1 MQTPEAQ
8 HLTDELGETDEE
20 IFAECAERF
29 RIAESHESQNRLL
42 GLEDLEFADG
52 QQWPDDLYNMRK
64 VQRRPTLTI
73 NHTGMLVRRV
83 VNNMAEQRPRIKAHP
98 VSQATVDDAKVA
110 TGLVRHVEVRSQAE
124 VAYDTAGESAVRIG
138 WGYVRI
144 LGEYVSEDS
153 FDQDLR
159 IKPVR
164 NAFTGYIDPGSEMP
178 DGSDADW
185 FIFSDK
191 IKRSDFKRLYPDAEL
206 SDWTKGTAG
215 DSRYEWLT
223 KEHIRIAEYYRIKK
237 TKDTLLQLTNGKT
250 MMRSTWNKERDIWL
264 AAGVNIAT
272 DRTGREISRPTER
285 RQVQWFRINGNTVVD
300 RRDLPGR
307 YIPVARCE
315 GNVLDVNGDVR
326 RKGMIR
332 DLKDP
337 QRMFN
342 YWETAK
348 TEKLALSSKA
358 PWVAAE
364 GQLDGHPEWDD
375 ANQKPYSVLKYKLI
389 VDPVTGQFVPIP
401 PPQRQQAVEVE
412 AGFAEAAE
420 SAGRNLTSVAGMPH
434 EPGQDMPGTVVSGV
448 ALRRRQ
454 QISDISHVQYYNKQ
468 TMMIAHVGRI
478 LMDLFPYYYGTERM
492 QRIIGDDGV
501 PEMVQLNQ
509 PIQATPGVMAVKY
522 DMNVSRY
529 DVVMDTGPGYETK
542 RLEGAENMIDLLKTP
557 LGEPAVKV
565 AGDVIMRQFD
575 FNGAQD
581 IADRLMPMTPQGMD
595 KAIKALPK
603 QAQGIVM
610 ALQQQLQQATQT
622 IQGLQLEIKYKA
634 GIEQMRQGAET
645 ERERMRDDTKRRD
658 TDVRAETEITK
669 QAMGDTTK
677 RDVAEINAAGGLLD
691 THVEAAHNKDLAR
704 ETAKAAEAAEKRNG
718 AGRE

>member
-1 MQTPEAQ
+1 MPQIPEDLDEQAD
-8 HLTDELGETDEE
+8 TDEA
-20 IFAECAERF
+20 IFLECAERL
-29 RIAESHESQNRLL
+29 RIAEEAESVNRLL
-42 GLEDLEFADG
+42 AIEDMEFADG

-64 VQRRPTLTI
+64 VQRRPSLTI
-73 NHTGMLVRRV
+73 NHTGTLVRRV

-98 VSQATVDDAKVA
+98 VGDGAQVEDARVA
-110 TGLVRHVEVRSQAE
+110 QGLVRHVENRSQAE
-124 VAYDTAGESAVRIG
+124 VAYDTAGESAVRAG

-144 LGEYVSEDS
+144 LGEYVDERS
-153 FDQDLR
+153 FDQELR

-164 NAFTGYIDPGSEMP
+164 NPLTGYIDPAAEMP
-178 DGSDADW
+178 DGSDMQW

-191 IKRSDFKRLYPDAEL
+191 MSRQDFKRRYPDEQL
-206 SDWTKGTAG
+206 IDWSHGAAG
-215 DSRYEWLT
+215 DNQKQWLT
-223 KEHIRIAEYYRIKK
+223 KTQIRIAEYYRIKK
-237 TKDTLLQLTNGKT
+237 TKDTLYQLSDKRTVLGSEMRGK
-250 MMRSTWNKERDIWL
+250 WEAFKL
-264 AAGVNIAT
+264 AGITVVQQ
-272 DRTGREISRPTER
+272 RPTER
-285 RQVQWFRINGNTVVD
+285 RQIQWFRINGVAIVD

-307 YIPVARCE
+307 WIPVARCE
-315 GNVLDVNGDVR
+315 GNVLDINGDVR

-389 VDPVTGQFVPIP
+389 VDPTTGQIVAIP
-401 PPQRQQAVEVE
+401 PPQRQAAVEVE

-420 SAGRNLTSVAGMPH
+420 SAGKNLMMVAGMPH
-434 EPGQDMPGTVVSGV
+434 EPGQDTPGTVVSGL

-478 LMDLFPYYYGTERM
+478 LLDLFPAYYGTERM

-501 PEMVQLNQ
+501 PEMVALNQ
-509 PIQATPGVMAVKY
+509 PQETAPGVQAIKY
-522 DMNVSRY
+522 DMNVGRY

-557 LGEPAVKV
+557 LGEPVVKV
-565 AGDVIMRQFD
+565 ASDVVMRNFD

-581 IADRLMPMTPQGMD
+581 IADRLAPMTPQGLD
-595 KAIKALPK
+595 KAIKSLPK
-603 QAQGIVM
+603 QAQGIVTAM
-610 ALQQQLQQATQT
+610 QQQLQQAQQT
-622 IQGLQLEIKYKA
+622 IQSLQLEIKYKG

-645 ERERMRDDTKRRD
+645 DRKKMELATRVHDTNTKADTAREDTHVK
-658 TDVRAETEITK
+658 A
-669 QAMGDTTK
+669 QASIA
-677 RDVAEINAAGGLLD
+677 VAEIHEAGQMVN
-691 THVEAAHNKDLAR
+691 THVEAAHNKELVK

-718 AGRE
+718 AE